1 MNFKEDSQ
9 VKEFCSNLIEYIE
22 EFSKLQFIMENTIE
36 EHPVYKKRGEEI
48 TLEQLNEDI
57 QDYMNIM
64 LKEMRRKK

>member
-22 EFSKLQFIMENTIE
+22 EFSKLRRSMIEYIE